1 MSSQGRDISDV
12 ITRSYKNLNAQL
24 MAQILTN
31 FNRRT
36 TPQTTNEAV
45 PRHVIFDDLVDL
57 HDITSV
63 LSNTIDIDPIE
74 SMLHFNQRG
83 YSKFV
88 PDEVRVYDLTHDN
101 SNASGIT
108 FPFHGNTFDENGAV
122 TSIGRKSSGCAQ
134 TNGTS
139 YQIIN
144 NHSWFNVTDEILIH
158 GWVYLKAASAD
169 GMIIHKG
176 TDQWLLKVMATDTL
190 RFSVQIGGVTYNLDY
205 AYTPNAWYHI
215 VATAKSGTQSLWVNN
230 VLQDSDT
237 QVGAIGTNLT
247 NVGIFAQADG
257 TNKLV
262 TGNALSWLSIANGFA
277 DSTWVGNSY
286 TKRLLDYDT
295 DVANTPEEITTFP
308 YVSSLIEQPN
318 ATPGLFMS

>member
-12 ITRSYKNLNAQL
+12 ITKSYKNLNAQL

-36 TPQTTNEAV
+36 TPQTTNEAI

-57 HDITSV
+57 HNITSV
-63 LSNTIDIDPIE
+63 LSNDIDVADIE
-74 SMLHFNQRG
+74 SELLFNQVG
-83 YSKFV
+83 YRKFI
-88 PDEVRVYDLTHDN
+88 PANVRAYDLTHDD

-108 FPFHGNTFDENGAV
+108 FPFHGNTFDESGAV
-122 TSIGRKSSGCAQ
+122 TSIGRKSSGCAL
-134 TNGTS
+134 TDGSS
-139 YQIIN
+139 YQIIED
-144 NHSWFNVTDEILIH
+144 HDWFNVTDEILIH

-176 TDQWLLKVMATDTL
+176 TDQWLLKVMNSNTL
-190 RFSVQIGGVTYNLDY
+190 RFSVEIGGSTFNLDY

-237 QVGAIGTNLT
+237 QVGAIGTNST
-247 NVGIFAQADG
+247 DVGIFGKADG
-257 TNKLV
+257 NNKMV

-277 DSTWVGNSY
+277 DSTWVGNAY
-286 TKRLLDYDT
+286 TKRYFDYDS

-308 YVSSLIEQPN
+308 YISSLK
-318 ATPGLFMS
+318 AMSNSFSGMFQG